1 MDSIEIFW
9 NGINPVVINIGF
21 VVLGFFF
28 HAYLTRTNAVAAS
41 HRGSVILDE
50 AKKQAE
56 AIRHEADVHA
66 REELLKAR
74 EQAEKNMEQKRQSII
89 ALEDRVLARE
99 KDIAR
104 KLELLEGKDRTLTEK
119 IDSAEQLNEDL
130 KTRQK
135 ELKDRIDEESRRIQ
149 EVSNL
154 SKEDARKLI
163 MDRMEKE
170 LEGEI
175 SGLIRQQQK
184 RIYEQARAEARDVIC
199 TAIERYAGE
208 HVGNVTVTQVALPS
222 EDMKGRLIGKEGRNF
237 KSFEME
243 SGVNLI
249 IDETPGM
256 VQLSSFD
263 PVRREVARVALEKLL
278 ADGRIHPASIEETV
292 KKTRTEVDEIIR
304 QAGEDALYKLGI
316 SGVAPELVKILGRL
330 KYRTSYKQN
339 VLDHSM
345 EMASLMAMMAADLD
359 LDVNLA
365 KRVGLF
371 HDLGKAVDHEVEG
384 SHAVIGA
391 NLLRKYGEVPLVYNA
406 VAAHHDD
413 IEKSSVYAVL
423 ASAADAMTA
432 ARPGARMD
440 TTDLYFQRLDKLE
453 KIAMSFKG
461 VEKCYAIQAGR
472 ELRVMVEGSQVDD
485 ARALIL
491 AREIAT
497 RIQNEVKYP
506 GQVKV
511 TVIRETRA
519 IEYAK

>member
-1 MDSIEIFW
+1 MDSIGLWWGDMQNF
-9 NGINPVVINIGF
+9 VLSIGF

-41 HRGSVILDE
+41 HRGSAIMDD
-50 AKKQAE
+50 ARKQAE
-56 AIRHEADVHA
+56 AIKHEADVSA
-66 REELLKAR
+66 REEILKAR
-74 EQAEKNMEQKRQSII
+74 ERAEKEQETKRQSII
-89 ALEDRVLARE
+89 ALEDRVVARE
-99 KDIAR
+99 KDISR
-104 KLELLEGKDRTLTEK
+104 KLELLEAKDRTLAEK
-119 IDSAEQLNEDL
+119 LDKAEQQSE
-130 KTRQK
+130 
-135 ELKDRIDEESRRIQ
+135 ELKAQQKTLKDLIEAETRKIQ
-149 EVSNL
+149 EVASL

-163 MDRMEKE
+163 MDQMEKE

-175 SGLIRQQQK
+175 SGLIRHQQK
-184 RIYEQARAEARDVIC
+184 EIYERARAEARDIVC

-208 HVGNVTVTQVALPS
+208 HVSNITVTQVALPS

-237 KSFEME
+237 KSFETE

-249 IDETPGM
+249 IDETPGI

-263 PVRREVARVALEKLL
+263 PVRREVARVALEKLML
-278 ADGRIHPASIEETV
+278 DGRIHPASIEETI
-292 KKTRTEVDEIIR
+292 KKTRSEIDEIIR
-304 QAGEDALYKLGI
+304 QSGEDALYKLGI
-316 SGVAPELVKILGRL
+316 SGVAPELVKVLGRL

-345 EMASLMAMMAADLD
+345 EMASLMGMMAADLG
-359 LDVNLA
+359 LDVALA
-365 KRVGLF
+365 KRVGIF
-371 HDLGKAVDHEVEG
+371 HDLGKAVDHEIEG

-406 VAAHHDD
+406 VAAHHEDV
-413 IEKSSVYAVL
+413 EKSSVYAVL
-423 ASAADAMTA
+423 AAAADAITA

-461 VEKCYAIQAGR
+461 VDKCYAIQAGR
-472 ELRVMVEGSQVDD
+472 ELRVMVEGAKVDD
-485 ARALIL
+485 ARAMIL
-491 AREIAT
+491 AREIAN
-497 RIQNEVKYP
+497 RIQDEVKYP

>member
-1 MDSIEIFW
+1 MDSLEIWWGGMQDF
-9 NGINPVVINIGF
+9 VLSIGF
-21 VVLGFFF
+21 VILGFFF

-41 HRGSVILDE
+41 HRGVVILDE

-56 AIRHEADVHA
+56 AIKHEADVNA
-66 REELLKAR
+66 REEVLKAR
-74 EQAEKNMEQKRQSII
+74 ERAEKEQETKRQSII
-89 ALEDRVLARE
+89 ALEDRVVARE
-99 KDIAR
+99 KDISR
-104 KLELLEGKDRTLTEK
+104 KLELLEAKDRTLTEK
-119 IDSAEQLNEDL
+119 IDKAERQNE
-130 KTRQK
+130 
-135 ELKDRIDEESRRIQ
+135 ELKAQQAELKSRIEEEARRVQ
-149 EVSNL
+149 EAGNL
-154 SKEDARKLI
+154 SREDARKLI
-163 MDRMEKE
+163 MEQMEKE
-170 LEGEI
+170 LELEI
-175 SGLIRQQQK
+175 SGLIRHQQK
-184 RIYEQARAEARDVIC
+184 TVYEQVRAEARDLIC

-208 HVGNVTVTQVALPS
+208 HVSNITVTQVAIPS

-249 IDETPGM
+249 VDETPGI

-263 PVRREVARVALEKLL
+263 PVRREVARVALEKLI

-292 KKTRTEVDEIIR
+292 KKTRTEIDEIIR

-316 SGVAPELVKILGRL
+316 SGVAPELVKVLGRL

-339 VLDHSM
+339 VLDHSI
-345 EMASLMAMMAADLD
+345 EMASLMAMMAADLG
-359 LDVNLA
+359 LDVDLA
-365 KRVGLF
+365 KRVGIF

-413 IEKSSVYAVL
+413 VEKNSVYAVL

-440 TTDLYFQRLDKLE
+440 TTDIYFQRLDKLE
-453 KIAMSFKG
+453 KIALSFKG
-461 VEKCYAIQAGR
+461 VDKCYAIQAGR
-472 ELRVMVEGSQVDD
+472 ELRVMVEGDKVDD

-491 AREIAT
+491 AREIAN
-497 RIQNEVKYP
+497 RIQTEVKYP

>member
-1 MDSIEIFW
+1 MDSFEIFW

-56 AIRHEADVHA
+56 SIKHEADVHA

-74 EQAEKNMEQKRQSII
+74 ERVEKEQETKRQSII
-89 ALEDRVLARE
+89 QLEDRVVARE
-99 KDIAR
+99 KDISR
-104 KLELLEGKDRTLTEK
+104 KLELLETKDRTLTEK
-119 IDSAEQLNEDL
+119 IDKAEQQNE
-130 KTRQK
+130 
-135 ELKDRIDEESRRIQ
+135 ELKAQQVELKSRIDEENRRVQ
-149 EVSNL
+149 EVGNL

-163 MDRMEKE
+163 MGQMETE
-170 LEGEI
+170 LETEI

-184 RIYEQARAEARDVIC
+184 KIYEQARAEARDVVVS
-199 TAIERYAGE
+199 AIERYAGE
-208 HVGNVTVTQVALPS
+208 HVSNVTVTQVAIPS

-263 PVRREVARVALEKLL
+263 PVRREVARVALEKLM

-292 KKTRTEVDEIIR
+292 QKTRTEVDEIIR
-304 QAGEDALYKLGI
+304 QAGEEALYKLGI
-316 SGVAPELVKILGRL
+316 SGVAPELVKVLGRL

-339 VLDHSM
+339 VLDHSV

-359 LDVNLA
+359 LDVDLA
-365 KRVGLF
+365 KRVGIF
-371 HDLGKAVDHEVEG
+371 HDLGKALDHDMEG
-384 SHAVIGA
+384 SHAEIGA

-406 VAAHHDD
+406 VASHHEEV
-413 IEKSSVYAVL
+413 EKSSVYAVL

-440 TTDLYFQRLDKLE
+440 TTDLYLQRLDKLE
-453 KIAMSFKG
+453 KIALSYKG
-461 VEKCYAIQAGR
+461 VDKCYAIQAGR
-472 ELRVMVEGSQVDD
+472 ELRVMVEGDKVDD

-491 AREIAT
+491 AREIAN
-497 RIQNEVKYP
+497 RIQTEVKYP

>member
-1 MDSIEIFW
+1 MENFEILW

-41 HRGSVILDE
+41 HRGAVILEE

-56 AIRHEADVHA
+56 AIKHEADVHA

-74 EQAEKNMEQKRQSII
+74 EQAEKNQEQKRKSII
-89 ALEDRVLARE
+89 EMEDRVVARE
-99 KDIAR
+99 KDISR
-104 KLELLEGKDRTLTEK
+104 KLELLENKDRTLTEK
-119 IDSAEQLNEDL
+119 LDKAILQNEDL
-130 KTRQK
+130 KTKQQ
-135 ELKDRIDEESRRIQ
+135 ELKDRIEEGNRRIQ
-149 EVSNL
+149 EIATL

-163 MDRMEKE
+163 MDQMERE

-184 RIYEQARAEARDVIC
+184 RIYEHARAEARDVVVS
-199 TAIERYAGE
+199 AIERYAGE
-208 HVGNVTVTQVALPS
+208 HVSNVTVTQVPLPA
-222 EDMKGRLIGKEGRNF
+222 DDFKARLIGKEGRNF

-243 SGVNLI
+243 TGVNLI

-256 VQLSSFD
+256 VHLSSFD
-263 PVRREVARVALEKLL
+263 PVRREVARVALEKLM
-278 ADGRIHPASIEETV
+278 ADGRIHPASIEEIV
-292 KKTRTEVDEIIR
+292 KKTRDEVDEIIR

-316 SGVAPELVKILGRL
+316 SGVAPELVKILGKL

-339 VLDHSM
+339 VLDHSI
-345 EMASLMAMMAADLD
+345 ETASLMGMMAADLD
-359 LDVNLA
+359 LDVDLA

-371 HDLGKAVDHEVEG
+371 HDLGKALDHEVEG
-384 SHAVIGA
+384 SHAEIGA

-406 VAAHHDD
+406 VASHHEEV
-413 IEKSSVYAVL
+413 EKSSVYAVL
-423 ASAADAMTA
+423 AAAADAMTA
-432 ARPGARMD
+432 ARPGARID

-453 KIAMSFKG
+453 KIALSFKG
-461 VEKCYAIQAGR
+461 VDKCYAIQAGR
-472 ELRVMVEGSQVDD
+472 ELRVLVESDKVDD
-485 ARALIL
+485 AKALII
-491 AREIAT
+491 ARDIAN
-497 RIQNEVKYP
+497 RIQTEVKYP

-511 TVIRETRA
+511 NVIRETRA

>member
-1 MDSIEIFW
+1 MDSFEIFW

-41 HRGSVILDE
+41 HRGEAILEE
-50 AKKQAE
+50 AKKKAE
-56 AIRHEADVHA
+56 SIRHEADVAA
-66 REELLKAR
+66 REEVLKAR
-74 EQAEKNMEQKRQSII
+74 ERAEKEQETKRQSII
-89 ALEDRVLARE
+89 ALEDRVVARE
-99 KDIAR
+99 KDISR
-104 KLELLEGKDRTLTEK
+104 KLELLEAKDRTLTEK
-119 IDSAEQLNEDL
+119 LDKAEQQNEDL
-130 KTRQK
+130 KTQQTEIK
-135 ELKDRIDEESRRIQ
+135 KLIEEENRRIQ
-149 EVSNL
+149 EAANL

-163 MDRMEKE
+163 MDQMERE
-170 LEGEI
+170 LESEI

-184 RIYEQARAEARDVIC
+184 KIYEQARAEARDVIC
-199 TAIERYAGE
+199 SAIERYAGE
-208 HVGNVTVTQVALPS
+208 HVSNITVTQVALPS

-237 KSFEME
+237 RSFETE

-263 PVRREVARVALEKLL
+263 PVRREVARIALEKLM
-278 ADGRIHPASIEETV
+278 ADGRIHPASIEETI

-339 VLDHSM
+339 VLDHSV

-359 LDVNLA
+359 LDVDLA
-365 KRVGLF
+365 KRVGIF

-406 VAAHHDD
+406 VAAHHEEV
-413 IEKSSVYAVL
+413 EKNSVYAVL

-453 KIAMSFKG
+453 KIAHSFSG
-461 VEKCYAIQAGR
+461 VDKCYAIQAGR
-472 ELRVMVEGSQVDD
+472 ELRVMVEGDKVDD

-491 AREIAT
+491 AREIAN
-497 RIQNEVKYP
+497 RIQAEVKYP

>member
-1 MDSIEIFW
+1 MDSIGLWWGDMQNF
-9 NGINPVVINIGF
+9 VLSIGF

-41 HRGSVILDE
+41 HRGSAIMDD
-50 AKKQAE
+50 ARKQAE
-56 AIRHEADVHA
+56 AIKHEADVSA
-66 REELLKAR
+66 REEILKAR
-74 EQAEKNMEQKRQSII
+74 ERAEKEQETKRQSII
-89 ALEDRVLARE
+89 ALEDRVVARE
-99 KDIAR
+99 KDISR
-104 KLELLEGKDRTLTEK
+104 KLELLEAKDRTLAEK
-119 IDSAEQLNEDL
+119 LDKAEQQSE
-130 KTRQK
+130 
-135 ELKDRIDEESRRIQ
+135 ELKAQQKTLKDLIEAETRKIQ
-149 EVSNL
+149 EVASL

-163 MDRMEKE
+163 MDQMEKE

-175 SGLIRQQQK
+175 SGLIRHQQK
-184 RIYEQARAEARDVIC
+184 EIYERARAEARDIVC

-208 HVGNVTVTQVALPS
+208 HVSNITVTQVALPS

-237 KSFEME
+237 KSFETE

-249 IDETPGM
+249 IDETPGI

-263 PVRREVARVALEKLL
+263 PVRREVARVALEKLML
-278 ADGRIHPASIEETV
+278 DGRIHPASIEETI
-292 KKTRTEVDEIIR
+292 KKTRSEIDEIIR
-304 QAGEDALYKLGI
+304 QSGEDALYKLGI
-316 SGVAPELVKILGRL
+316 SGVAPELVKVLGRL

-345 EMASLMAMMAADLD
+345 EMASLMGMMAADLG
-359 LDVNLA
+359 LDVALA
-365 KRVGLF
+365 KRVGIF

-384 SHAVIGA
+384 SHAIIGA

-406 VAAHHDD
+406 VAAHHEDV
-413 IEKSSVYAVL
+413 EKSSVYAVL
-423 ASAADAMTA
+423 AAAADAITA

-461 VEKCYAIQAGR
+461 VDKCYAIQAGR
-472 ELRVMVEGSQVDD
+472 ELRVMVEGAKVDD
-485 ARALIL
+485 ARAMIL
-491 AREIAT
+491 AREIAN
-497 RIQNEVKYP
+497 RIQDEVKYP

>member
-1 MDSIEIFW
+1 MESFEIFW
-9 NGINPVVINIGF
+9 NGINPVVINVGF

-41 HRGSVILDE
+41 HRGSAILDE

-56 AIRHEADVHA
+56 AIRHEAEVSA

-74 EQAEKNMEQKRQSII
+74 ERVEKEQETKRQSII
-89 ALEDRVLARE
+89 ALEDRVVARE
-99 KDIAR
+99 KDISR
-104 KLELLEGKDRTLTEK
+104 KLELLEVKDRTLTEK
-119 IDSAEQLNEDL
+119 LDKAEQQNENL
-130 KTRQK
+130 KAKQA
-135 ELKDRIDEESRRIQ
+135 ELKARIEEENLRIQ
-149 EVSNL
+149 AAAAL
-154 SKEDARKLI
+154 STEDARKLI
-163 MDRMEKE
+163 MDQTEKE

-175 SGLIRQQQK
+175 SGLIRSQQK
-184 RIYEQARAEARDVIC
+184 RIYEQARAEARDVVVS
-199 TAIERYAGE
+199 AIERYAGD
-208 HVGNVTVTQVALPS
+208 HVSNVTVTQVSIPS

-249 IDETPGM
+249 IDETPGI

-263 PVRREVARVALEKLL
+263 PVRREVARIALEKLM

-292 KKTRTEVDEIIR
+292 KKTLTEVDEIIR

-316 SGVAPELVKILGRL
+316 SGVAPEVVKVLGRL

-339 VLDHSM
+339 VLDHSI

-359 LDVNLA
+359 LDVDLA
-365 KRVGLF
+365 KRVGIF
-371 HDLGKAVDHEVEG
+371 HDLGKALDHEAEG
-384 SHAVIGA
+384 SHAAIGA
-391 NLLRKYGEVPLVYNA
+391 NLLRKYGEAPLVYNA
-406 VAAHHDD
+406 VASHHEEV
-413 IEKSSVYAVL
+413 EKSSIYAVL

-440 TTDLYFQRLDKLE
+440 TTDLYLQRLDKFE
-453 KIAMSFKG
+453 KIAKSFKG
-461 VEKCYAIQAGR
+461 VDKSYAIQAGR
-472 ELRVMVEGSQVDD
+472 ELRVIVEGDQVDD

-491 AREIAT
+491 AREIAN
-497 RIQNEVKYP
+497 RIQTEVKYP

>member
-1 MDSIEIFW
+1 M
-9 NGINPVVINIGF
+9 
-21 VVLGFFF
+21 
-28 HAYLTRTNAVAAS
+28 
-41 HRGSVILDE
+41 
-50 AKKQAE
+50 
-56 AIRHEADVHA
+56 
-66 REELLKAR
+66 
-74 EQAEKNMEQKRQSII
+74 
-89 ALEDRVLARE
+89 
-99 KDIAR
+99 
-104 KLELLEGKDRTLTEK
+104 
-119 IDSAEQLNEDL
+119 
-130 KTRQK
+130 
-135 ELKDRIDEESRRIQ
+135 ELKSRIEEANRRVQ
-149 EVSNL
+149 EAGSL

-163 MDRMEKE
+163 MDQMEKE
-170 LEGEI
+170 LESEI
-175 SGLIRQQQK
+175 SGLIRHQQK
-184 RIYEQARAEARDVIC
+184 TVYEQSRAEARDVIC

-208 HVGNVTVTQVALPS
+208 HVSSITVTQVALPS

-278 ADGRIHPASIEETV
+278 ADGRIHPASIEETI

-304 QAGEDALYKLGI
+304 QAGEEALYKLGI
-316 SGVAPELVKILGRL
+316 SGVAPELVKVLGRL

-339 VLDHSM
+339 VLDHSV

-359 LDVNLA
+359 LDVALA
-365 KRVGLF
+365 KRVGIF

-406 VAAHHDD
+406 VAAHHGEV
-413 IEKSSVYAVL
+413 EKSSVYAVL

-440 TTDLYFQRLDKLE
+440 TTDLYFQRLEKLE
-453 KIAMSFKG
+453 KIATSFKG
-461 VEKCYAIQAGR
+461 IDKCYAIQAGR
-472 ELRVMVEGSQVDD
+472 ELRVIVEGDKVND
-485 ARALIL
+485 AGALIL
-491 AREIAT
+491 AREIAN
-497 RIQNEVKYP
+497 RIQAEVKYP

>member
-1 MDSIEIFW
+1 MDSIEIWLSSVQGFI
-9 NGINPVVINIGF
+9 INVGF
-21 VVLGFFF
+21 VILGFFF

-41 HRGSVILDE
+41 HRGSVIMDE
-50 AKKQAE
+50 ARKKAE
-56 AIRHEADVHA
+56 AIVHEGNVTA
-66 REELLKAR
+66 REEVLKAR
-74 EQAEKNMEQKRQSII
+74 ERAEKEQETKRQSII
-89 ALEDRVLARE
+89 ALEDRVVARE
-99 KDIAR
+99 KDISR
-104 KLELLEGKDRTLTEK
+104 KLELLETKDRTLTEK
-119 IDSAEQLNEDL
+119 LDKAVQLNEEL
-130 KTRQK
+130 RAQQK
-135 ELKDRIDEESRRIQ
+135 ELKDCIEKENRQIQ
-149 EVSNL
+149 EAANL

-163 MDRMEKE
+163 MDQMEKE
-170 LEGEI
+170 LEGEL
-175 SGLIRQQQK
+175 SGLIRHQQK
-184 RIYEQARAEARDVIC
+184 EIYEKSRAEARDVIC
-199 TAIERYAGE
+199 SAIERYAGE
-208 HVGNVTVTQVALPS
+208 HVSNLTVTQVALPS

-237 KSFEME
+237 RSFEME

-263 PVRREVARVALEKLL
+263 PVRREVARVALEKLM

-292 KKTRTEVDEIIR
+292 KKTRTEIDEIMR

-316 SGVAPELVKILGRL
+316 PGVAPELVKILGRL

-339 VLDHSM
+339 VLDHSV
-345 EMASLMAMMAADLD
+345 EMASLMGMMAADLG
-359 LDVNLA
+359 LDVVLA
-365 KRVGLF
+365 KRVGIF

-406 VAAHHDD
+406 VAAHHEDV
-413 IEKSSVYAVL
+413 EKSSVYAVL
-423 ASAADAMTA
+423 AAAADAMTA

-453 KIAMSFKG
+453 KIALSFKG
-461 VEKCYAIQAGR
+461 VDKCYAIQAGR
-472 ELRVMVEGSQVDD
+472 ELRVMVEGAKVDD

-491 AREIAT
+491 AREIAN
-497 RIQNEVKYP
+497 RIQTEVKYP

>member
-1 MDSIEIFW
+1 MDSIEIWLSSVQGFI
-9 NGINPVVINIGF
+9 INVGF
-21 VVLGFFF
+21 VILGFFF

-41 HRGSVILDE
+41 HRGAVILDE
-50 AKKQAE
+50 AKKKAE
-56 AIRHEADVHA
+56 AIVHEGNVNA
-66 REELLKAR
+66 REEVLKAR
-74 EQAEKNMEQKRQSII
+74 ERIEKEQETKRQSII
-89 ALEDRVLARE
+89 ALEDRVVARE
-99 KDIAR
+99 KDISR
-104 KLELLEGKDRTLTEK
+104 KLELLEAKDRTLTEK
-119 IDSAEQLNEDL
+119 VDKANQLNEEF
-130 KTRQK
+130 KAQQK
-135 ELKDRIDEESRRIQ
+135 ELKECIEKENRQIQ
-149 EVSNL
+149 EAASL
-154 SKEDARKLI
+154 SKEDARRLI
-163 MDRMEKE
+163 MDQMEKE

-184 RIYEQARAEARDVIC
+184 KIYEQARAEARDVIC
-199 TAIERYAGE
+199 SAIERYAGE
-208 HVGNVTVTQVALPS
+208 HVSNITVTQVALPA

-237 KSFEME
+237 RSFEME

-249 IDETPGM
+249 IDETPGF

-263 PVRREVARVALEKLL
+263 PVRREVARVALERLM
-278 ADGRIHPASIEETV
+278 ADGRIHPASIEEMV
-292 KKTRTEVDEIIR
+292 KKARSDVDEIIR
-304 QAGEDALYKLGI
+304 QTGEDALYKLGI

-339 VLDHSM
+339 VLDHSI
-345 EMASLMAMMAADLD
+345 EMASLMGMMAADLG
-359 LDVNLA
+359 LDVALA
-365 KRVGLF
+365 KRVGIF

-391 NLLRKYGEVPLVYNA
+391 NLLRKYGEIPLVYNA
-406 VAAHHDD
+406 VAAHHEDV
-413 IEKSSVYAVL
+413 EKSSVYAVL

-461 VEKCYAIQAGR
+461 VDKCYAIQAGR
-472 ELRVMVEGSQVDD
+472 ELRVMVEGAKVDD

-491 AREIAT
+491 AREIAN
-497 RIQNEVKYP
+497 RIQDEVKYP

>member
-1 MDSIEIFW
+1 MDSIEIWLSSVQGFI
-9 NGINPVVINIGF
+9 INVGF

-41 HRGSVILDE
+41 HRGSIILDE
-50 AKKQAE
+50 AKKKAE
-56 AIRHEADVHA
+56 AIIHEGNVNA
-66 REELLKAR
+66 REEVLKAR
-74 EQAEKNMEQKRQSII
+74 ERIEKEQETKRQSII
-89 ALEDRVLARE
+89 ALEDRVVARE
-99 KDIAR
+99 KDISR
-104 KLELLEGKDRTLTEK
+104 KLELLEAKDRALTEK
-119 IDSAEQLNEDL
+119 VDKAAQQNEEL
-130 KTRQK
+130 KAQQK
-135 ELKDRIDEESRRIQ
+135 ELKECIEKENRQIQ
-149 EVSNL
+149 EAASL
-154 SKEDARKLI
+154 SKEDARRLI
-163 MDRMEKE
+163 MDQMEKE

-184 RIYEQARAEARDVIC
+184 KIYEQARAEARDVIC
-199 TAIERYAGE
+199 SAIERYAGE
-208 HVGNVTVTQVALPS
+208 HVSNITVTQVALPV

-237 KSFEME
+237 RSFEME

-249 IDETPGM
+249 IDETPGF

-263 PVRREVARVALEKLL
+263 PVRREVARVALERLM
-278 ADGRIHPASIEETV
+278 ADGRIHPASIEEMV
-292 KKTRTEVDEIIR
+292 KKARSDVDEIIR
-304 QAGEDALYKLGI
+304 QTGEDALYKLGI

-339 VLDHSM
+339 VLDHSI
-345 EMASLMAMMAADLD
+345 EMASLMGMMAADLG
-359 LDVNLA
+359 LDVALA
-365 KRVGLF
+365 KRVGIF

-391 NLLRKYGEVPLVYNA
+391 NLLRKYGEIPLVYNA
-406 VAAHHDD
+406 VAAHHEDV
-413 IEKSSVYAVL
+413 EKSSVYAVL
-423 ASAADAMTA
+423 AAAADAMTA

-461 VEKCYAIQAGR
+461 VDKCYAIQAGR
-472 ELRVMVEGSQVDD
+472 ELRVMVEGAKVDD

-491 AREIAT
+491 AREIAN
-497 RIQNEVKYP
+497 RIQDEVKYP